1 MITNGN
7 DLWRVRVDELKV
19 STLVPSVL
27 DLEGAKQAIRNA
39 PEGFITD
46 AMLRINHNWLSGAPY
61 DAVLAYL
68 LRHEFIFPKAFGI
81 FTIDRRKLPFED
93 SGYVLNIPKGDSRT
107 TAHNRATSRRAGNRT
122 STNPMGVILTP

>member
-7 DLWRVRVDELKV
+7 ELWIARLAELKA
-19 STLVPSVL
+19 SSAMPSLL
-27 DLEGAKQAIRNA
+27 DLDGAIQAIRNA

-93 SGYVLNIPKGDSRT
+93 SGYVMNVPKV
-107 TAHNRATSRRAGNRT
+107 TAGPPPAIAPQAAAAPATEPPPT
-122 STNPMGVILTP
+122 QWELF

>member
-1 MITNGN
+1 MTPTERGREQ
-7 DLWRVRVDELKV
+7 WRVRVEELKV

-46 AMLRINHNWLSGAPY
+46 AMLRVNNNWLSGSAY

-68 LRHEFIFPKAFGI
+68 LRHDFISPKAFGI
-81 FTIDRRKLPFED
+81 FFIDRRKLPYED
-93 SGYVLNIPKGDSRT
+93 SGYVLNLPKVS
-107 TAHNRATSRRAGNRT
+107 
-122 STNPMGVILTP
+122 GVPLAAPAPVLKSEPPPVQWDLF